1 MAFTPRLNSY
11 GIYGDSKWY
20 SAQNPYF
27 PYFQMPNC
35 TAYAYGRFWEL
46 TGQRPVGLCGGGT
59 GNGGEWFTM
68 TSAYTKSN
76 TPVVGSIICWNDPNG
91 NNAGHVAVVEAVDTI
106 NNTITVSQSGWVPD
120 TWSNGKPGLTQLT
133 GVTCNRQNG
142 QILPAVTSDTT
153 KVSTYF
159 WIETLTLAS
168 GYRKSW
174 HMERNYVCQG
184 FIHPDNTGGYVPP
197 TNWIYDINNT
207 QFNALT
213 QAEMEN
219 NATLAWIRLA
229 AKGWCLESV
238 AAMLG
243 NAQYESGLNPGQVE
257 VGWPMPTT
265 IYGTTAGVGLIGFTA
280 YLRDTDPGRWP
291 NPALWYA
298 DYLGTDWYDGDMQ
311 IDLIDKANDP
321 VVKYLGT
328 TSVLW
333 IWGRPDSS
341 YDTYEEFR
349 VNANH
354 RTVEDLASEYLYCM
368 EKPGRP
374 WESEAQRRQ
383 NAINWYN
390 YLLNV
395 DPGAGGGSIY
405 PATQIKKMPI
415 WAMIRYH

>member
-76 TPVVGSIICWNDPNG
+76 TPVVGSIICCNDPNG
-91 NNAGHVAVVEAVDTI
+91 QNAGHVAIVEAVDTT

-159 WIETLTLAS
+159 WTETLTLAS
-168 GYRKSW
+168 GYRNSW
-174 HMERNYVCQG
+174 HMQRNYVCQG
-184 FIHPDNTGGYVPP
+184 FIYPDNTGGYVPP
-197 TNWIYDINNT
+197 TSWYHMETWGYTGWSQDKY
-207 QFNALT
+207 
-213 QAEMEN
+213 EN
-219 NATLAWIRLA
+219 NVMMIYQNLSRAGFCTEAIA
-229 AKGWCLESV
+229 AVC
-238 AAMLG
+238 G
-243 NAQYESGLNPGQVE
+243 NAENEGELNPGQTE
-257 VGWPMPTT
+257 HASHALPSYDLNTGIPTNPYFLPDQSYTWGLGLCGWTQQPNLVLS
-265 IYGTTAGVGLIGFTA
+265 TAMQTNRA
-280 YLRDTDPGRWP
+280 
-291 NPALWYA
+291 
-298 DYLGTDWYDGDMQ
+298 WYDGDLQ
-311 IDLIDKANDP
+311 CELIINAES
-321 VVKYLGT
+321 LGFWNPRHGWNLT
-328 TSVLW
+328 W
-333 IWGRPDSS
+333 N
-341 YDTYEEFR
+341 EFKTNSR
-349 VNANH
+349 NLSP
-354 RTVEDLASEYLYCM
+354 EDLATAWLYQF
-368 EKPGRP
+368 ENPADP
-374 WESEAQRRQ
+374 EASNPERR
-383 NAINWYN
+383 ADARKWYD
-390 YLLNV
+390 YIINV